1 MTTWHKLCI
10 RVYFSFP
17 LCLITPTN
25 HLRVATHSVVNVV
38 SSSHILMHCAARNP
52 DEGTFCFVL
61 LSSHIIFIYLSRRPI
76 INENSRLH
84 VCFEVSLGIFFF
96 LHGRCQRTQTR
107 LMRRMSRIAHRL
119 NYVSCPQCSLYPLYR
134 KSRLVSNVLLTLR
147 FMERVF
153 RINKYIYIFVQFRR
167 VWHYLLLTA
176 DDKCH
181 IVQNSQVGDQ
191 PLCLVSCID
200 H

>member
-1 MTTWHKLCI
+1 M
-10 RVYFSFP
+10 
-17 LCLITPTN
+17 PTN
-25 HLRVATHSVVNVV
+25 HLRVTTHPVVYVV

-84 VCFEVSLGIFFF
+84 VCFEVSLGNFFF
-96 LHGRCQRTQTR
+96 LHGRGQRTQTR

-119 NYVSCPQCSLYPLYR
+119 NYVSCSQCSLYPLYR
-134 KSRLVSNVLLTLR
+134 KSRLVSNVLLTPR

-153 RINKYIYIFVQFRR
+153 RINKYIYFCTVLARLTLFTLDRR
-167 VWHYLLLTA
+167 
-176 DDKCH
+176 
-181 IVQNSQVGDQ
+181 
-191 PLCLVSCID
+191 
-200 H
+200 